1 MLAVLSLILLY
12 QPPGQRGPSA
22 EFAGIKRVYVAELT
36 GGAPAAQMRELLI
49 ASLQKSGLFVLTEN
63 EERADA
69 VLRGAADEDV
79 FNETHSI
86 DDSISVR
93 ANASRGRGSTRTG
106 RDTDSSGLSVSEK
119 ESSRIQERMR
129 EAVATVRLVL
139 KNGDVIWST
148 TQESSGAKFR
158 GASAD
163 VAAKIARQLTLDVEK
178 ARRTAVP
185 LRSTAP
191 PPDLTK

>member
-1 MLAVLSLILLY
+1 MLAVLSLFLLFDNT
-12 QPPGQRGPSA
+12 GQRNPA
-22 EFAGIKRVYVAELT
+22 PEFAGIKRVFVAELT
-36 GGAPAAQMRELLI
+36 GGAPAAHMRELLI

-86 DDSISVR
+86 DDSVSVR
-93 ANASRGRGSTRTG
+93 ATSSRGRGSTRTG
-106 RDTDSSGLSVSEK
+106 RDTDSGGLSLSEK

-148 TQESSGAKFR
+148 IQESSGAKFR

-163 VAAKIARQLTLDVEK
+163 VAAKIARQLSLDVEK
-178 ARRTAVP
+178 ARRTVHPTDA
-185 LRSTAP
+185 A
-191 PPDLTK
+191 K